1 MRGAGANGRQERD
14 GENNGGEGEAIGIE
28 IKEGRMCAGFG
39 GERFSRRLIK
49 TVKFPGSKYYHD
61 LPP

>member
-1 MRGAGANGRQERD
+1 MRGEGANGRQERD

-39 GERFSRRLIK
+39 GERFSRRLI
-49 TVKFPGSKYYHD
+49 TTAC
-61 LPP
+61 